1 MNQIMFNEELGARE
15 LVSSARSRVMDA
27 GLALGLSVSRASRLA
42 VAFSE
47 LATAVLQTAPKVR
60 WQVTSE
66 DSWEGL
72 FLVLSVSVSESQQ
85 ELRHRVESLLDRC
98 EVEEGAIRFF
108 MRLHGDV
115 EESAWRRAEAVLT
128 EPSRDELIRQLQTA
142 NDALDEHLLQL
153 ENQVE
158 ERTREWKLASE
169 EARQANDAK
178 SLFLAS
184 MSHEIRTPMNAII
197 NMSQLALETSL
208 DAQQRRY
215 LKSVFSAAS
224 HLLVIINDIL
234 DFSKIE
240 AGHMVLESATFD
252 LVGMLEEVVE
262 TFRAK
267 VIETGVELVL
277 QTTPDLPRWAR
288 GDITRLRQVLMNLV
302 GNGMKFTSEGAVCLR
317 VEPAWMQT
325 REGHPVGIM
334 FSVRDTG
341 IGMTAE
347 QQGRLFQAFSQ
358 ADASTTRRFGGT
370 GLGLAIS
377 QRLVESMAGKIEV
390 ESRIGAGSRFH
401 FTVPIGLELA
411 GEEAPAHRE
420 SEWAPEVVAQL
431 TGWTAVVLEPG
442 EASREMLSEF
452 LEFHGMRVES
462 VVSVPALRSWVSKA
476 DSRKK
481 GRILQKPG
489 FFLLE
494 ARAEGE
500 GFAECLS
507 EIRSHPVLGGWPVLW
522 MGALTESQGEELI
535 GGEEGQPFIQKPLTG
550 TLLMEAILG
559 VAGFVAAG
567 HAHRKPVVSRIPDL
581 DLSGVR
587 ILVAEDNVSNQMV
600 MEELLAKTGVQ
611 IRFANNGREA
621 VEAVE
626 AGGEFGLIFMDMQMP
641 EVDGVEATKRIRKLE
656 GVKQVPIVA
665 LTANATLTSQEECQ
679 AAGMNGFL
687 SKPIE
692 RNLLF
697 EVLGGMFG
705 VRASGGDGS
714 GAGAG
719 GGKKRAA
726 GSKGGR
732 RGGEPKRAA
741 SAEEFAEGGALAAR
755 AEGQNA
761 LARWEVEEAA
771 RRLGMSE
778 AALRKMTLRYLPDFR
793 GLLEQ
798 LEVAFGEG
806 REAEVRRFA
815 HTLAGTSAQFGFV
828 EVAEAARALEKSAS
842 PASPENRGMVDM
854 LKRVSLEF
862 LGVHFPEEMEE
873 SNGTRERAESA
884 KRSAEGRGEVPLPG
898 ELRQRLLEGDALGAR
913 LLLEGCSGARVARVL
928 EALEGY
934 DFEAALTVVDEA
946 QRSD

>member
-1 MNQIMFNEELGARE
+1 
-15 LVSSARSRVMDA
+15 
-27 GLALGLSVSRASRLA
+27 
-42 VAFSE
+42 
-47 LATAVLQTAPKVR
+47 
-60 WQVTSE
+60 
-66 DSWEGL
+66 
-72 FLVLSVSVSESQQ
+72 
-85 ELRHRVESLLDRC
+85 
-98 EVEEGAIRFF
+98 
-108 MRLHGDV
+108 
-115 EESAWRRAEAVLT
+115 
-128 EPSRDELIRQLQTA
+128 
-142 NDALDEHLLQL
+142 
-153 ENQVE
+153 
-158 ERTREWKLASE
+158 
-169 EARQANDAK
+169 
-178 SLFLAS
+178 
-184 MSHEIRTPMNAII
+184 
-197 NMSQLALETSL
+197 
-208 DAQQRRY
+208 
-215 LKSVFSAAS
+215 
-224 HLLVIINDIL
+224 
-234 DFSKIE
+234 
-240 AGHMVLESATFD
+240 
-252 LVGMLEEVVE
+252 VGMLEEVVE

-317 VEPAWMQT
+317 VEPAWAQT
-325 REGHPVGIM
+325 REGHPVGIL

-411 GEEAPAHRE
+411 AEDEPAHRE
-420 SEWAPEVVAQL
+420 SGWAPEAVAQL
-431 TGWTAVVLEPG
+431 TGRTAVVLEPG
-442 EASREMLSEF
+442 EASRGMLSEF

-462 VVSVPALRSWVSKA
+462 VVSVAALRSWVSKV

-489 FFLLE
+489 LFLLE
-494 ARAEGE
+494 ARTEGE

-522 MGALTESQGEELI
+522 MGALTESQAEELME
-535 GGEEGQPFIQKPLTG
+535 GEEGQRFIQKPLTG
-550 TLLMEAILG
+550 TLLMEAILE
-559 VAGFVAAG
+559 VAGLVEAG

-587 ILVAEDNVSNQMV
+587 ILVAEDNLSNQMV
-600 MEELLAKTGVQ
+600 MEELLAKTGVH
-611 IRFANNGREA
+611 IRIANNGREA

-626 AGGEFGLIFMDMQMP
+626 AVEAGGEFSLIFMDMQMP
-641 EVDGVEATKRIRKLE
+641 EVDGVEATKRIRKLK

-679 AAGMNGFL
+679 AAGMDGFL

-697 EVLGGMFG
+697 EVLGGTLG

-714 GAGAG
+714 GAGAVE
-719 GGKKRAA
+719 GKKRAA
-726 GSKGGR
+726 GSKRGR
-732 RGGEPKRAA
+732 RVEEPKGAA
-741 SAEEFAEGGALAAR
+741 SAEGVAEDGAVAMG
-755 AEGQNA
+755 AEGQQA
-761 LARWEVEEAA
+761 LPRWAVEEAA

-798 LEVAFGEG
+798 LEVAFGKG
-806 REAEVRRFA
+806 REEEVRRFA
-815 HTLAGTSAQFGFV
+815 HTLAGTSAQFGFLDV
-828 EVAEAARALEKSAS
+828 SEAARALEKSAS
-842 PASPENRGMVDM
+842 PASPENRGMVDT

-862 LGVHFPEEMEE
+862 LGVHFPGETGEL
-873 SNGTRERAESA
+873 NGMRKDAE
-884 KRSAEGRGEVPLPG
+884 RSAEGLGEAPLPG

-928 EALEGY
+928 EALEAY